1 MQLPFLQNWSKLEK
15 ILFGVII
22 LLVLLLFLI
31 PTILLPFKKQS
42 IETNNKTENTKIIS
56 LGTIRTHFAQKSK
69 RIVVITLELLIEK
82 PEKDFLD
89 EVSLKK
95 NRLKA
100 LAESYIQQT
109 AGSGTQ
115 QELAPLMSQGL
126 KDSLNNLLYLGK
138 IDEVVLKNFEI
149 IE

>member
-22 LLVLLLFLI
+22 SLVLLLFLV

-42 IETNNKTENTKIIS
+42 IKTNNSTENTKIVS
-56 LGTIRTHFAQKSK
+56 LGTIRTHFVQKPK
-69 RIVVITLELLIEK
+69 RIVVITLELAIKE

-95 NRLKA
+95 SRLKT

-109 AGSGTQ
+109 AGSGTR
-115 QELAPLMSQGL
+115 QELAPLISQGL
-126 KDSLNNLLYLGK
+126 KDSLNSLLYLGK
-138 IDEVVLKNFEI
+138 IDNVVLKKFEI